1 MKTKNI
7 LLKICHQ
14 YSLFMKI
21 ILIHLLLVC
30 PHFLF
35 SQEQNWGFEVR
46 QKAGFLA
53 AHRGTIAH
61 VPQQIGLPF
70 ELVWFYKPSGNKK
83 WHKTYHLPEQGITLF
98 HGSVGNDSILGK
110 FTGLYGF
117 VQIPII
123 RPTPYFRLDW
133 QFGSGLGFTPKIY
146 DPITNPKNIAIGS
159 HINGMMCLGIYSKY
173 YFGRN
178 KVSLGIDITHFSN
191 GSFSVPN
198 LGINMPYISVGYAR
212 DIGKIKPN
220 QRLIPLQEKYNK
232 WNFGATAIF
241 VLKESYADNPKKY
254 PVYGLNMHARK
265 VFRPKVGTE
274 VSLDLIS
281 KQAIKAYFPEI
292 PKTQWEIFQMGVFA
306 AYLLPLDHFHF
317 VFGMGVY
324 IKDKFVP
331 EDPVYHKIGMR
342 YQFNNGLI
350 AQWVLKTHFG
360 RADYL
365 EAGIGYS
372 LPIKKQ
378 KK

>member
-1 MKTKNI
+1 
-7 LLKICHQ
+7 LKSIINRIRGQ
-14 YSLFMKI
+14 SLFFVFF
-21 ILIHLLLVC
+21 ILFCRLNLN
-30 PHFLF
+30 
-35 SQEQNWGFEVR
+35 SQEHNWGIEVR
-46 QKAGFLA
+46 QKMGFLA
-53 AHRGTIAH
+53 AHRGAIAH
-61 VPQQIGLPF
+61 VPNRIGMPF
-70 ELVWFYKPSGNKK
+70 ELVWYRKPSGNKQ
-83 WHKTYHLPEQGITLF
+83 WHTAYRFPEHGITLF

-110 FTGLYGF
+110 FTGVYGF

-123 RPTPYFRLDW
+123 RPTNHFRLDW

-146 DPITNPKNIAIGS
+146 DPIKNPKNIAIGS

-178 KVSLGIDITHFSN
+178 KISLGFDITHFSN
-191 GSFSVPN
+191 GAFGVPN
-198 LGINMPYISVGYAR
+198 LGINMPYISMSYAR
-212 DIGKIKPN
+212 NIGKLKVN
-220 QRLIPLQEKYNK
+220 EKVFPLPEKYRS
-232 WNFGATAIF
+232 WNIGATAIF
-241 VLKESYADNPKKY
+241 IVKESYNDNPKKY
-254 PVYGLNMHARK
+254 PVFGLNLHTRK
-265 VFRPKVGTE
+265 VFRPKVGME

-292 PKTQWEIFQMGVFA
+292 PKTQWQIFQMGIFA
-306 AYLLPLDHFHF
+306 AYILPLDHFHF
-317 VFGMGVY
+317 VFGMGAY
-324 IKDKFVP
+324 IKDKFKP

-372 LPIKKQ
+372 LPIIKQ